1 MQWRRTVLAQGFQ
14 MIGCCVAFVA
24 SEAILRVD
32 DVPLF
37 HASVAMSL
45 GQDGGSGDGNTASV
59 AFDQRLLLDENVE
72 LHGVN
77 EQVIWLDRKLLQ
89 GGSHSLAAGLID
101 VPRVDALGVD
111 FRDGPG

>member
-1 MQWRRTVLAQGFQ
+1 
-14 MIGCCVAFVA
+14 MIRCCVAFVA

-32 DVPLF
+32 SVPLF

-45 GQDGGSGDGNTASV
+45 GQDGSSGDGDTASV

-77 EQVIWLDRKLLQ
+77 EQVIRLDRKFLQ
-89 GGSHSLAAGLID
+89 SCSHSLAAGLID
-101 VPRVDALGVD
+101 IPRVDALGIN